1 MAKKKETVGLN
12 VKKKDNLSEWYTQV
26 VQKAELADYSS
37 VSGCMVLRPNAY
49 AVWEKI
55 QGIFDEMI
63 KKTGH
68 RNAYFPLFIPEHL
81 LIKEKEHVEGF
92 APEVAWV
99 THAGNTKMKERL
111 AIRPTSETI
120 INESYAKWVRSW
132 RDLPLLLNQWCNI
145 VRWEFK
151 YPKPFLRTR
160 EFLWQEGHT
169 VHAEEKE
176 ADKEVMDILNMYRD
190 LMENYLAIPVLAG
203 KKTEKEK
210 FAGAVYT
217 MTLEAF
223 MPDGKALQMGT
234 SHMLG
239 QNFAKAFKIKFLG
252 KDEKYH
258 TPWQTSWGITT
269 RLIGAVIMVHGDDKG
284 LVIPPKI
291 APIHAVII
299 PIFFDKSKEKILKK
313 AEEIKKSLKNHNI
326 EIDKREE
333 YSAGWKFNEWELKG
347 IPLRIELG
355 PKDLEKN
362 QVVLVRRDTG
372 EKKSVK
378 IKEREKKIKQ
388 ALENI
393 QKNLFTKAKEFLGK
407 SIVEINSWKDFL
419 KAIKAKKI
427 VKVFFCGEKECEDLI
442 KYEADGATTRCII
455 FDGKKA
461 NGKCIKC
468 GKKAQYK
475 VYFSKSY

>member
-1 MAKKKETVGLN
+1 MAKKKENIGITI
-12 VKKKDNLSEWYTQV
+12 KKSENLSEWYTQV

-37 VSGCMVLRPNAY
+37 VSGCMILRPDSY
-49 AVWEKI
+49 AIWENI
-55 QGIFDEMI
+55 QKVFDGMI

-68 RNAYFPLFIPEHL
+68 KNAYFPLLIPEHL
-81 LIKEKEHVEGF
+81 LMKEKEHVEGF

-99 THAGNTKMKERL
+99 THGGNTKMTERL

-120 INESYAKWVRSW
+120 MYESYSKWIRSW
-132 RDLPLLLNQWCNI
+132 RDLPLLINQWCNI

-169 VHAEEKE
+169 VHATEEG
-176 ADKEVMDILNMYRD
+176 ADKEVMDVLSMYKD
-190 LMENYLAIPVLAG
+190 LMENYLAIPVLTG

-239 QNFAKAFKIKFLG
+239 QNFAKAFNIKFLG

-258 TPWQTSWGITT
+258 IPWQTSWGIST
-269 RLIGAVIMVHGDDKG
+269 RMIGAIIMVHGDDKG

-291 APIHAVII
+291 APVHAVIV
-299 PIFFDKSKEKILKK
+299 PIIFDKSKEKILKK
-313 AEEIKKSLKNHNI
+313 AEEIKNKLKDYNV

-333 YSAGWKFNEWELKG
+333 YSPGWKFHEWELKG
-347 IPLRIELG
+347 VPLRIELG
-355 PKDLEKN
+355 PKDLEKS
-362 QVVLVRRDTG
+362 QAVLVRRDTG
-372 EKKSVK
+372 EKEFVK
-378 IKEREKKIKQ
+378 ITELNKKVNETLDK
-388 ALENI
+388 I
-393 QKNLFTKAKEFLGK
+393 QKNLFIKAKNFLNK
-407 SIVEINSWKDFL
+407 NIVDVDNWSDFV
-419 KAIKAKKI
+419 KAIKTKEIPKA
-427 VKVFFCGEKECEDLI
+427 FFCGEKECEESI
-442 KYEADGATTRCII
+442 KSEADGATSRCIESSKE
-455 FDGKKA
+455 F
-461 NGKCIKC
+461 GKCIKC
-468 GKKAQYK
+468 GKKTQYK

>member
-1 MAKKKETVGLN
+1 MAKKKETLGLN
-12 VKKKDNLSEWYTQV
+12 VKKSDNLSEWYTQV

-37 VSGCMVLRPNAY
+37 VSGCMVLRPNSY
-49 AVWEKI
+49 SIWENI
-55 QGIFDEMI
+55 QKVFDGML

-68 RNAYFPLFIPEHL
+68 KNAYFPLFIPEHL
-81 LIKEKEHVEGF
+81 LMKEKEHVEGF

-120 INESYAKWVRSW
+120 MYESYANWIRSW
-132 RDLPLLLNQWCNI
+132 RDLPLLINQWCNI

-169 VHAEEKE
+169 VHATEKG
-176 ADKEVMDILNMYRD
+176 ADKEVMDILGMYKD
-190 LMENYLAIPVLAG
+190 LMEDYLAIPVLTG
-203 KKTEKEK
+203 KKTDKEK

-239 QNFAKAFKIKFLG
+239 QNFAKAFNIKFLG

-258 TPWQTSWGITT
+258 IPWQTSWGIST
-269 RLIGAVIMVHGDDKG
+269 RMIGAVIMVHGDDNG

-291 APIHAVII
+291 APIHAVIV
-299 PIFFDKSKEKILKK
+299 PIIFDKSKENILKK
-313 AEEIKKSLKNHNI
+313 AEEIKNKLKEYTI

-333 YSAGWKFNEWELKG
+333 YSPGWKFHEWELKG
-347 IPLRIELG
+347 VPLRIELG

-372 EKKSVK
+372 EKEFVK
-378 IKEREKKIKQ
+378 ITELNKKIKQ
-388 ALENI
+388 YLNKI
-393 QKNLFTKAKEFLGK
+393 QKNLFTKAKSFLNK
-407 SIVEINSWKDFL
+407 NIVEVDNWKDFL
-419 KAIKAKKI
+419 NAIKAKKI
-427 VKVFFCGEKECEDLI
+427 PKAFFCGNKDCEELI
-442 KYEADGATTRCII
+442 KSESDGATSRCIESS
-455 FDGKKA
+455 KKP
-461 NGKCIKC
+461 GKCIKC
-468 GKKAQYK
+468 GKKAKYK

>member
-1 MAKKKETVGLN
+1 MAEKKETLGLN
-12 VKKKDNLSEWYTQV
+12 VKKSDNLSEWYTQV

-37 VSGCMVLRPNAY
+37 VSGCMVLRPNSY
-49 AVWEKI
+49 AIWENI
-55 QGIFDEMI
+55 QKVFDGMI

-68 RNAYFPLFIPEHL
+68 KNAYFPMFIPEHL
-81 LIKEKEHVEGF
+81 LMKEKEHVEGF

-99 THAGNTKMKERL
+99 THGGNTKMKERL
-111 AIRPTSETI
+111 AIRPSSETI
-120 INESYAKWVRSW
+120 ISESYANWVRSW
-132 RDLPLLLNQWCNI
+132 RDLPLLINQWCNI

-151 YPKPFLRTR
+151 YPRPFLRTR

-169 VHAEEKE
+169 LHATEQG
-176 ADKEVMDILNMYRD
+176 ADKEVMDILYMYKD
-190 LMENYLAIPVLAG
+190 LMENYLAIPVLTG

-217 MTLEAF
+217 MALEAF

-239 QNFAKAFKIKFLG
+239 QNFAKAFKIRFLG

-269 RLIGAVIMVHGDDKG
+269 RLIGAIIMVHGDDKG
-284 LVIPPKI
+284 LIIPPKI

-299 PIFFDKSKEKILKK
+299 PILFDKSKEKILKK
-313 AEEIKKSLKNHNI
+313 AEEIKNKLKEYNI
-326 EIDKREE
+326 EIDKRDE
-333 YSAGWKFNEWELKG
+333 YSPGWKFHEWELKG

-372 EKKSVK
+372 EKEFVK
-378 IKEREKKIKQ
+378 TAELNKKVRQ
-388 ALENI
+388 TLDEI
-393 QKNLFTKAKEFLGK
+393 QKDLFTKAKNFLNK
-407 SIVEINSWKDFL
+407 NIVEVDNWNDFL

-427 VKVFFCGEKECEDLI
+427 PKAFFCGEKECEESI
-442 KYEADGATTRCII
+442 KFESDGATSRCIKS
-455 FDGKKA
+455 DKES
-461 NGKCIKC
+461 GKCVKC
-468 GKKAQYK
+468 GKKAKYK

>member
-1 MAKKKETVGLN
+1 MAEKKETLGLN
-12 VKKKDNLSEWYTQV
+12 VKKSVNLSDWYTQV

-37 VSGCMVLRPNAY
+37 VSGCMVLRPNSY
-49 AVWEKI
+49 AIWENI
-55 QGIFDEMI
+55 QKIFDSML

-68 RNAYFPLFIPEHL
+68 KNAYFPMFIPEHL
-81 LIKEKEHVEGF
+81 LMKEKEHVEGF

-99 THAGNTKMKERL
+99 THGGNTKMKERL
-111 AIRPTSETI
+111 AIRPSSETI
-120 INESYAKWVRSW
+120 ISESYANWVRSW
-132 RDLPLLLNQWCNI
+132 RDLPLLINQWCNI

-151 YPKPFLRTR
+151 YPRPFLRTR

-169 VHAEEKE
+169 LHATEQG
-176 ADKEVMDILNMYRD
+176 ADKEVMDILYMYKD
-190 LMENYLAIPVLAG
+190 LMENYLAIPVLTG

-217 MTLEAF
+217 MALEAF

-239 QNFAKAFKIKFLG
+239 QNFAKAFKIRFLG

-269 RLIGAVIMVHGDDKG
+269 RLIGAIIMVHGDDKG
-284 LVIPPKI
+284 LIIPPKI

-299 PIFFDKSKEKILKK
+299 PILFDKSKEKILKK
-313 AEEIKKSLKNHNI
+313 AEEIKNKLKEYNI
-326 EIDKREE
+326 EIDKRDE
-333 YSAGWKFNEWELKG
+333 YSPGWKFHEWELKG

-372 EKKSVK
+372 EKEFVK
-378 IKEREKKIKQ
+378 TAELNKKVRQ
-388 ALENI
+388 TLDEI
-393 QKNLFTKAKEFLGK
+393 QKDLFTKAKNFLNK
-407 SIVEINSWKDFL
+407 NIVEVDNWNDFL

-427 VKVFFCGEKECEDLI
+427 PKAFFCGEKECEESI
-442 KYEADGATTRCII
+442 KFESDGATSRCIKS
-455 FDGKKA
+455 DKES
-461 NGKCIKC
+461 GKCVKC
-468 GKKAQYK
+468 GKKAKYK

>member
-1 MAKKKETVGLN
+1 MAKKETLGLN
-12 VKKKDNLSEWYTQV
+12 VKKSDNLSEWYTQV

-37 VSGCMVLRPNAY
+37 VSGCMVLRPNSY
-49 AVWEKI
+49 SIWENI
-55 QGIFDEMI
+55 QKVFDGML

-68 RNAYFPLFIPEHL
+68 KNAYFPLFIPEHL
-81 LIKEKEHVEGF
+81 LMKEKEHVEGF

-120 INESYAKWVRSW
+120 MYESYANWIRSW
-132 RDLPLLLNQWCNI
+132 RDLPLLINQWCNI

-169 VHAEEKE
+169 VHATEKG
-176 ADKEVMDILNMYRD
+176 ADKEVMDILGMYKD
-190 LMENYLAIPVLAG
+190 LMEDYLAIPVLTG
-203 KKTEKEK
+203 KKTDKEK

-239 QNFAKAFKIKFLG
+239 QNFAKAFNIKFLG

-258 TPWQTSWGITT
+258 IPWQTSWGIST
-269 RLIGAVIMVHGDDKG
+269 RMIGAVIMVHGDDNG

-291 APIHAVII
+291 APIHAVIV
-299 PIFFDKSKEKILKK
+299 PIIFDKSKENILKK
-313 AEEIKKSLKNHNI
+313 AEEIKNKLKEYTI

-333 YSAGWKFNEWELKG
+333 YSPGWKFHEWELKG
-347 IPLRIELG
+347 VPLRIELG

-372 EKKSVK
+372 EKEFVK
-378 IKEREKKIKQ
+378 ITELNKKIKQ
-388 ALENI
+388 YLNKI
-393 QKNLFTKAKEFLGK
+393 QKNLFTKAKSFLNK
-407 SIVEINSWKDFL
+407 NIVEVDNWKDFL
-419 KAIKAKKI
+419 NAIKAKKI
-427 VKVFFCGEKECEDLI
+427 PKAFFCGNKDCEELI
-442 KYEADGATTRCII
+442 KSESDSATSR
-455 FDGKKA
+455 
-461 NGKCIKC
+461 
-468 GKKAQYK
+468 
-475 VYFSKSY
+475 

>member
-1 MAKKKETVGLN
+1 MAEKKETLGLN
-12 VKKKDNLSEWYTQV
+12 VKKSDNLSEWYTQV

-37 VSGCMVLRPNAY
+37 VSGCMVLRPNSY
-49 AVWEKI
+49 AIWENI
-55 QGIFDEMI
+55 QKVFDGMI

-68 RNAYFPLFIPEHL
+68 KNAYFPMFIPEHL
-81 LIKEKEHVEGF
+81 LMKEKEHVEGF

-99 THAGNTKMKERL
+99 THGGNTKMKERL
-111 AIRPTSETI
+111 AIRPSSETI
-120 INESYAKWVRSW
+120 ISESYANWVRSW
-132 RDLPLLLNQWCNI
+132 RDLPLLINQWCNI

-151 YPKPFLRTR
+151 YPRPFLRTR

-169 VHAEEKE
+169 LHATEQG
-176 ADKEVMDILNMYRD
+176 ADKEVMDILYMYKD
-190 LMENYLAIPVLAG
+190 LMENYLAIPVLTG

-217 MTLEAF
+217 MALEAF

-239 QNFAKAFKIKFLG
+239 QNFAKAFKIRFLG

-269 RLIGAVIMVHGDDKG
+269 RLIGAIIMVHGDDKG
-284 LVIPPKI
+284 LIIPPKI

-299 PIFFDKSKEKILKK
+299 PILFDKSKEKILKK
-313 AEEIKKSLKNHNI
+313 AEEIKNKLKEYNI
-326 EIDKREE
+326 EIDKRDE
-333 YSAGWKFNEWELKG
+333 YSPGWKFHEWELKG

-372 EKKSVK
+372 EKEFVK
-378 IKEREKKIKQ
+378 TAELNKKVRQ
-388 ALENI
+388 TLDEI
-393 QKNLFTKAKEFLGK
+393 QKDLFTKAKNFLNK
-407 SIVEINSWKDFL
+407 NIVEVDNWNDFL

-427 VKVFFCGEKECEDLI
+427 PKAFFCGEKECEESI
-442 KYEADGATTRCII
+442 KFESDGATSRCIKS
-455 FDGKKA
+455 DKET
-461 NGKCIKC
+461 GKCVKC
-468 GKKAQYK
+468 GKKAKYK

>member
-1 MAKKKETVGLN
+1 MAEKKETLGLN
-12 VKKKDNLSEWYTQV
+12 VKKSDNLSEWYTQV

-37 VSGCMVLRPNAY
+37 VSGCMVLRPNSY
-49 AVWEKI
+49 AIWENI
-55 QGIFDEMI
+55 QKIFDSML

-68 RNAYFPLFIPEHL
+68 KNAYFPMFIPEHL
-81 LIKEKEHVEGF
+81 LMKEKEHVEGF

-99 THAGNTKMKERL
+99 THGGNTKMKERL
-111 AIRPTSETI
+111 AIRPSSETI
-120 INESYAKWVRSW
+120 ISESYANWVRSW
-132 RDLPLLLNQWCNI
+132 RDLPLLINQWCNI

-151 YPKPFLRTR
+151 YPRPFLRTR

-169 VHAEEKE
+169 LHATEQG
-176 ADKEVMDILNMYRD
+176 ADKEVMDILYMYKD
-190 LMENYLAIPVLAG
+190 LMENYLAIPVLTG

-217 MTLEAF
+217 MALEAF

-239 QNFAKAFKIKFLG
+239 QNFAKAFKIRFLG

-269 RLIGAVIMVHGDDKG
+269 RLIGAIIMVHGDDKG
-284 LVIPPKI
+284 LIIPPKI

-299 PIFFDKSKEKILKK
+299 PILFDKSKEKILKK
-313 AEEIKKSLKNHNI
+313 AEEIKNKLKEYNI
-326 EIDKREE
+326 EIDKRDE
-333 YSAGWKFNEWELKG
+333 YSPGWKFHEWELKG

-372 EKKSVK
+372 EKEFVK
-378 IKEREKKIKQ
+378 TAELNKKVRQ
-388 ALENI
+388 TLDEI
-393 QKNLFTKAKEFLGK
+393 QKDLFTKAKNFLNK
-407 SIVEINSWKDFL
+407 NIVEVDNWNDFL

-427 VKVFFCGEKECEDLI
+427 PKAFFCGEKECEESI
-442 KYEADGATTRCII
+442 KFESDGATSRCIKS
-455 FDGKKA
+455 DKES
-461 NGKCIKC
+461 GKCVKC
-468 GKKAQYK
+468 GKKAKYK

>member
-1 MAKKKETVGLN
+1 MAKKETLGLN
-12 VKKKDNLSEWYTQV
+12 VKKSDNLSEWYTQV

-37 VSGCMVLRPNAY
+37 VSGCMVLRPNSY
-49 AVWEKI
+49 SIWENI
-55 QGIFDEMI
+55 QKVFDGML

-68 RNAYFPLFIPEHL
+68 KNAYFPLFIPEHL
-81 LIKEKEHVEGF
+81 LMKEKEHVEGF

-120 INESYAKWVRSW
+120 MYESYANWIRSW
-132 RDLPLLLNQWCNI
+132 RDLPLLINQWCNI

-169 VHAEEKE
+169 VHATEKG
-176 ADKEVMDILNMYRD
+176 ADKEVMDILGMYKD
-190 LMENYLAIPVLAG
+190 LMEDYLAIPVLTG
-203 KKTEKEK
+203 KKTDKEK

-239 QNFAKAFKIKFLG
+239 QNFAKAFNIKFLG

-258 TPWQTSWGITT
+258 IPWQTSWGIST
-269 RLIGAVIMVHGDDKG
+269 RMIGAVIMVHGDDNG

-291 APIHAVII
+291 APIHAVIV
-299 PIFFDKSKEKILKK
+299 PIIFDKSKEKILKK
-313 AEEIKKSLKNHNI
+313 TEEIKNKLKDYNI

-333 YSAGWKFNEWELKG
+333 YSPGWKFHEWELKG
-347 IPLRIELG
+347 VPLRIELG

-372 EKKSVK
+372 EKEFVK
-378 IKEREKKIKQ
+378 ITELNKRVRETLDK
-388 ALENI
+388 I
-393 QKNLFTKAKEFLGK
+393 QKNLFTKAKNFLNKNIVDVNNWKEFVK
-407 SIVEINSWKDFL
+407 T
-419 KAIKAKKI
+419 IKAKKI
-427 VKVFFCGEKECEDLI
+427 AKAFFCGEKECEDII
-442 KYEADGATTRCII
+442 KYEADGATTRCIESN
-455 FDGKKA
+455 KKA
-461 NGKCIKC
+461 GKCIKC
-468 GKKAQYK
+468 GKKAEYK

>member
-1 MAKKKETVGLN
+1 MAKKKETLGLN
-12 VKKKDNLSEWYTQV
+12 VKKSDNLSEWYTQV

-37 VSGCMVLRPNAY
+37 VSGCMILRPNSY
-49 AVWEKI
+49 AIWENI
-55 QGIFDEMI
+55 QKSFDNML

-68 RNAYFPLFIPEHL
+68 KNAYFPIFIPEHL
-81 LIKEKEHVEGF
+81 LMKEKEHVEGF

-120 INESYAKWVRSW
+120 MYESYANWIRSW
-132 RDLPLLLNQWCNI
+132 RDLPLLINQWCNV

-169 VHAEEKE
+169 VHATEKG
-176 ADKEVMDILNMYRD
+176 ADKEVMDILGMYKD
-190 LMENYLAIPVLAG
+190 LMEDYLAIPVLTG
-203 KKTEKEK
+203 KKTDKEK

-239 QNFAKAFKIKFLG
+239 QNFAKAFNIKFLG

-258 TPWQTSWGITT
+258 IPWQTSWGIST
-269 RLIGAVIMVHGDDKG
+269 RMIGAVIMVHGDDNG

-291 APIHAVII
+291 APIHAVIV
-299 PIFFDKSKEKILKK
+299 PIIFDKSKEKILKK
-313 AEEIKKSLKNHNI
+313 AEEIKNKLKEYTI

-333 YSAGWKFNEWELKG
+333 YSPGWKFHEWELKG
-347 IPLRIELG
+347 VPLRIELG

-362 QVVLVRRDTG
+362 QIVLVRRDTG
-372 EKKSVK
+372 EKEFVK
-378 IKEREKKIKQ
+378 ITELNKKIKQ
-388 ALENI
+388 YLNKI
-393 QKNLFTKAKEFLGK
+393 QKNLFTKAKSFLNK
-407 SIVEINSWKDFL
+407 NIVEVDNWKDFL
-419 KAIKAKKI
+419 NAIKAKKI
-427 VKVFFCGEKECEDLI
+427 PKAFFCGSKDCEELI
-442 KYEADGATTRCII
+442 KSESDGATSRCIESS
-455 FDGKKA
+455 KKP
-461 NGKCIKC
+461 GKCIKC
-468 GKKAQYK
+468 RKKAKYK

>member
-1 MAKKKETVGLN
+1 MAKKKETLGLN
-12 VKKKDNLSEWYTQV
+12 VKKSDNLSEWYTQV

-37 VSGCMVLRPNAY
+37 VSGCMVLRPNSY
-49 AVWEKI
+49 SIWENI
-55 QGIFDEMI
+55 QKVFDGML

-68 RNAYFPLFIPEHL
+68 KNAYFPLFIPEHL
-81 LIKEKEHVEGF
+81 LMKEKEHVEGF

-120 INESYAKWVRSW
+120 MYESYANWIRSW
-132 RDLPLLLNQWCNI
+132 RDLPLLINQWCNV

-169 VHAEEKE
+169 VHATEKG
-176 ADKEVMDILNMYRD
+176 ADKEVMDILGMYKD
-190 LMENYLAIPVLAG
+190 LMEDYLAIPVLTG
-203 KKTEKEK
+203 KKTDKEK

-239 QNFAKAFKIKFLG
+239 QNFAKAFNIKFLG

-258 TPWQTSWGITT
+258 IPWQTSWGIST
-269 RLIGAVIMVHGDDKG
+269 RMIGAVIMVHGDDNG

-291 APIHAVII
+291 APIHAVIV
-299 PIFFDKSKEKILKK
+299 PIIFDKSKEKILKK
-313 AEEIKKSLKNHNI
+313 AEEIKNKLKEYTI

-333 YSAGWKFNEWELKG
+333 YSPGWKFHEWELKG
-347 IPLRIELG
+347 VPLRIELG

-362 QVVLVRRDTG
+362 QIVLVRRDTG
-372 EKKSVK
+372 EKEFVK
-378 IKEREKKIKQ
+378 ITELNKKIKQ
-388 ALENI
+388 YLNKI
-393 QKNLFTKAKEFLGK
+393 QKNLFTKAKSFLNK
-407 SIVEINSWKDFL
+407 NIVEVDNWKDFL
-419 KAIKAKKI
+419 NAIKAKKI
-427 VKVFFCGEKECEDLI
+427 PKAFFCGSKDCEELI
-442 KYEADGATTRCII
+442 KSESDGATSRCIESS
-455 FDGKKA
+455 KKP
-461 NGKCIKC
+461 GKCIKC
-468 GKKAQYK
+468 RKKAKYK